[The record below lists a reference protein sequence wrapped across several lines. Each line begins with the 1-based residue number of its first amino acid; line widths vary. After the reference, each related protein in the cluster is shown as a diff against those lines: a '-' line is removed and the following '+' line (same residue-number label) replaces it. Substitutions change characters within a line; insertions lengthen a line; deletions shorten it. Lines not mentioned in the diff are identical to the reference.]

1 MSCVFRLFP
10 SRMKEITVFLASFRA
25 ARTII
30 PSFLRHSFLR
40 GVSDSVSCS
49 PHFFAIS
56 MYCVSKSVSDSILSK
71 KTVARLQN
79 EMDGGKMQHFQHFPH
94 TSLTIVFRN
103 LLSLHHRFCEPDA
116 QSVRLAD
123 ETLLLTKDATTSLSS
138 SSKTSQLF
146 SIEDNATLEVSA
158 LVDCISTST
167 PVWVGSWIMHISR
180 AWAFLSLLI
189 QCKGNAKASKDG

>member
-71 KTVARLQN
+71 NTVVRLQN
-79 EMDGGKMQHFQHFPH
+79 VMEGGKIQRFLHFPH
-94 TSLTIVFRN
+94 TSLTIVLRK

-123 ETLLLTKDATTSLSS
+123 EILLLTEDAYNVAIFCFESRKFYVWKIRQLKVSTDGVCNIM
-138 SSKTSQLF
+138 SQSEKIGHDI
-146 SIEDNATLEVSA
+146 SIFPD
-158 LVDCISTST
+158 
-167 PVWVGSWIMHISR
+167 VGSR
-180 AWAFLSLLI
+180 TLLI
-189 QCKGNAKASKDG
+189 PDKAMREPKAG